1 MVNGCVNTV
10 VNNMSNLEADN
21 LETSVNDETG
31 ELVIEP
37 QYIQYLREH
46 NFTIEELNAVHT
58 VESESEP
65 DKAYLVVNITTY
77 DHPKDHPEL
86 DVVEHERDV
95 WACSCW
101 SFRQN
106 SNDVSNG
113 LVKPDGSC
121 KHVERV
127 SKVKRAKNDKAQNTL
142 WHKHHPI
149 ITVQRRKEN
158 KGPERRIKSSHNAR
172 GVGLIWNFRIG

>member
-1 MVNGCVNTV
+1 MA
-10 VNNMSNLEADN
+10 SLEADN

-37 QYIQYLREH
+37 QYVKFLRA
-46 NFTIEELNAVHT
+46 NDYTIESINEVHT

-77 DHPKDHPEL
+77 DYPKDHPEL

-101 SFRQN
+101 SYRQN

-121 KHVERV
+121 KHVNQV
-127 SKVKRAKNDKAQNTL
+127 SKVKRAKNDNNQDTL
-142 WHKHHPI
+142 
-149 ITVQRRKEN
+149 
-158 KGPERRIKSSHNAR
+158 
-172 GVGLIWNFRIG
+172 